1 MNIHVFT
8 STLALKGS
16 ENAYT
21 GWAIRRRKN
30 ILEEAH
36 SSLHRHRVNGSP
48 PTLSLHLSSLCVPC
62 QVSLFLGARVGG
74 GVELNNTTSKK
85 RVIRPSILVTW

>member
-8 STLALKGS
+8 STLALKCS

-30 ILEEAH
+30 ILEEAQYFKLSFYLAPTPLSTATASMALTQH
-36 SSLHRHRVNGSP
+36 SLLVFF
-48 PTLSLHLSSLCVPC
+48 LSV
-62 QVSLFLGARVGG
+62 
-74 GVELNNTTSKK
+74 
-85 RVIRPSILVTW
+85 